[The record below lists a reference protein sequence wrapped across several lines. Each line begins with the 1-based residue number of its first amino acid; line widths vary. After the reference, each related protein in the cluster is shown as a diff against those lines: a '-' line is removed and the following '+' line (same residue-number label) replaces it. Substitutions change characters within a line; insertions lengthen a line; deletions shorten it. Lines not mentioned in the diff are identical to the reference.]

1 LSLSQNFCPP
11 PQNLLSSPF
20 VSPFSLC
27 LSSKSCPPPSISG
40 SHPVFI
46 GSRGKGHPTLSKCR
60 VRWCGAASA

>member
-27 LSSKSCPPPSISG
+27 LSSKSCPPPLYFWFSPCIYRKQG
-40 SHPVFI
+40 EGPPYLIQV
-46 GSRGKGHPTLSKCR
+46 
-60 VRWCGAASA
+60 